1 MLCLAAARLASRRV
15 APGPPA
21 VLGLLLAL
29 PRCGRGQGRGPA
41 SASLAAAFGT
51 AQLTPLSVCALEDCL
66 FHGLLGVASA
76 VSFPGAV
83 RRRAMPSLVVTAA
96 AVWMA
101 VRSMPWGSP
110 WPGMAVPCV
119 DARRRAMPLRVF
131 LCLRY
136 PLAAAMF
143 PSNSPMQLHPVPIC
157 LARSSIGQPITLPAP
172 HSSL

>member
-21 VLGLLLAL
+21 VLCLLLAL

-83 RRRAMPSLVVTAA
+83 RRRAMPSLVGCCSGRADGCQEHA
-96 AVWMA
+96 LGFPMA
-101 VRSMPWGSP
+101 RHG
-110 WPGMAVPCV
+110 GT
-119 DARRRAMPLRVF
+119 LR
-131 LCLRY
+131 
-136 PLAAAMF
+136 
-143 PSNSPMQLHPVPIC
+143 
-157 LARSSIGQPITLPAP
+157 
-172 HSSL
+172 